1 MKAFV
6 DTNIFVFGLLFHKT
20 NSRMILDLAES
31 KEFEVIVSEL
41 VLDEIKRFFYENYGE
56 QGAYNAMKYVK
67 TLSKLVLRESVK
79 KEIRMYSGKIA
90 EKDLENLATARH
102 ERVDFLLSYDRD
114 YQHIKEYITP
124 KEFVK
129 KLKLKAFET
138 EY

>member
-1 MKAFV
+1 MKVFI
-6 DTNIFVFGLLFHKT
+6 DTNVFVFGLLFQKT
-20 NSRMILDLAES
+20 NSKTILDLAES

-56 QGAYNAMKYVK
+56 QEAYNAMKYIE
-67 TLSKLVLRESVK
+67 TLSIIVPRENIK
-79 KEIRMYSGKIA
+79 NEIKMYSGKIA
-90 EKDLENLATARH
+90 EKDLENLGTAKH

-114 YQHIKEYITP
+114 YKHVKEYITP

-129 KLKLKAFET
+129 KLKLNAFET